1 MTLLSF
7 SRSALTSLLILDSLD
22 FLIDAER
29 VAESLFINTREVSSG
44 TKACRV
50 LEILVMMRL
59 YIRLEGLEGSNGV

>member
-7 SRSALTSLLILDSLD
+7 SRNALTSLLILDSLD

-44 TKACRV
+44 TKSCRV
-50 LEILVMMRL
+50 LEFSMMMRL
-59 YIRLEGLEGSNGV
+59 YIRLEGLEDSNGV